1 MSDQVWADWNEMR
14 PSRSNTL
21 RSVHGEGPMLRK
33 STQSSAGEPSF
44 FYLMMA
50 ESCFRRAASTRNPT
64 AGETLRDIGRKYLVE
79 ANDVTSAL
87 EAQPSQ
93 SAAPLRFG
101 R

>member
-1 MSDQVWADWNEMR
+1 
-14 PSRSNTL
+14 
-21 RSVHGEGPMLRK
+21 MLRK
-33 STQSSAGEPSF
+33 STKSSAGEPSF

-50 ESCFRRAASTRNPT
+50 ESCFRRAASTRSPT
-64 AGETLRDIGRKYLVE
+64 AVETLRDIGRKYLVE

-87 EAQPSQ
+87 ESQPSQ